1 MDAFSLAIN
10 GWHDFYIMVGTAAAT
25 LVGLLFVS
33 LSLNADAIAQPVNAD
48 LRALAEQTF
57 STFLYI
63 LSFAIVFL
71 IPDQEPLGLG
81 LPLLFLGGFGL
92 FSTVRHFLKTRPS
105 HPRAWGK
112 GTLARR
118 FIMPLICFV
127 ILILIAISVLL
138 GKTGG
143 LYWLIPVMI
152 TFIIAASIN
161 AWDLLLRLR
170 EPRKDS
176 TNSS

>member
-1 MDAFSLAIN
+1 MDAFSQAVN

-33 LSLNADAIAQPVNAD
+33 LALNADAIAHPVNAD

-71 IPDQEPLGLG
+71 IPNQVPLGLG
-81 LPLLFLGGFGL
+81 LPLLFVGGFGL
-92 FSTVRHFLKTRPS
+92 YSTIRHFLRTRPS
-105 HPRAWGK
+105 HSRVWGT
-112 GTLARR
+112 GNIARR
-118 FIMPLICFV
+118 FIIPLICFV
-127 ILILIAISVLL
+127 VLILIAISVLL

-152 TFIIAASIN
+152 AFIIAATIN

-170 EPRKDS
+170 EPLMDAKDLP
-176 TNSS
+176 

>member
-1 MDAFSLAIN
+1 MNAFSQAVN
-10 GWHDFYIMVGTAAAT
+10 VWHDFYIMVGTAAAT

-33 LSLNADAIAQPVNAD
+33 LSLNVDAIAHPVNAD

-57 STFLYI
+57 FTFLYI

-71 IPDQEPLGLG
+71 IPNQDPLGLG
-81 LPLLFLGGFGL
+81 LPLLFVGGFGL
-92 FSTVRHFLKTRPS
+92 FSTVRHFLKTRSS
-105 HPRAWGK
+105 HPRVWGS
-112 GTLARR
+112 GNVARR
-118 FIMPLICFV
+118 FIMPLICFMA
-127 ILILIAISVLL
+127 IILIAISVLM

-152 TFIIAASIN
+152 VFIVAASIN

-170 EPRKDS
+170 EPNIDS
-176 TNSS
+176 KNSF